1 MPIDVERLITQL
13 EVNQRRFDQQLKA
26 ANQNSKRRT
35 RSIQRDFDRMNHR
48 VSRSLSNAAKS
59 ASVLHG
65 PLGGVASRLS
75 AIGSLAAQ
83 TNVFLSGTSLAMAGV
98 GFAAHRALRA
108 FQKFE
113 TQQLVTEQVIRA
125 TGGAAGKTVKDLEDL
140 AQSVGFATLAS
151 VEGARKAATQLLT
164 FRSISGET
172 FDRTLRLAQDL
183 ATVGFG
189 TLESSAVQLGKALE
203 DPKTGL
209 TALRRVGVSF
219 SETQKQVI
227 QDLFDTGRVAQAQ
240 EKILDGLEQQVGG
253 AGKASGQGLAG
264 AYDTLSEATDILLER
279 WGKQIAEAIKLQAV
293 IRGIA
298 DVIDEVNARAT
309 PEGQLI
315 EVERKIEV
323 IRDEMA
329 DPAIA
334 VGRNVVRKHFGL
346 DGAETELRK
355 LLKERDRLQMDIFR
369 SAEAASMASLRG
381 LEAQKDLERERSEG
395 VLTNLRKE
403 LDLARLTNT
412 EREIAVQLAKAGV
425 SAESELGKRIAQ
437 SVREIEA
444 AEKSRSDA
452 RKGKGERER
461 AAKKAQREAQA
472 VLTLIETL
480 EVERA
485 LIGATARERA
495 IANAL
500 RQAGAAATDD
510 QRQKIIEL
518 VAATHDEN
526 AALERTRER
535 WEAVRDTGRD
545 ALRGLV
551 DDLIASK
558 SATDALADA
567 LDRVA
572 DRLLDS
578 AFDSLFGG
586 GGGFGNLFGSILAP
600 FSGQAAIA
608 RGGGI
613 GLYADGGVHTAS
625 GPRQLPRFSRG
636 GISNRAAIFGEAGPE
651 AAVPLPDGRRIP
663 VDLDLTGRGRGGP
676 DRPGVAR
683 ELIEVRLIDDS
694 GRMADIADRRIE
706 TATGPI
712 VRISVD
718 QSRQAARADFAAN
731 LGEYALR
738 RRDRAPWS

>member
-1 MPIDVERLITQL
+1 MATDVERLITQL

-227 QDLFDTGRVAQAQ
+227 QDLFDTGRVAEAQ

-279 WGKQIAEAIKLQAV
+279 WGKQIAEAIKLQAA

-298 DVIDEVNARAT
+298 NVIDELNEKAT
-309 PEGQLI
+309 PEWQLGNLDRRI
-315 EVERKIEV
+315 ARIRSGNPGPDTIPFDHGHNQRVLNELLEER
-323 IRDEMA
+323 
-329 DPAIA
+329 
-334 VGRNVVRKHFGL
+334 H
-346 DGAETELRK
+346 
-355 LLKERDRLQMDIFR
+355 RLQMDIFR

-395 VLTNLRKE
+395 VLTNLQKE

>member
-1 MPIDVERLITQL
+1 MATDVERLITQL

-48 VSRSLSNAAKS
+48 VSQGLSNAAKS

-65 PLGGVASRLS
+65 PLGGVASRIS

-83 TNVFLSGTSLAMAGV
+83 TNVFLSATTLAMAGV

-125 TGGAAGKTVKDLEDL
+125 TGGAAGKTVKDIEDL

-219 SETQKQVI
+219 SQTQKQVI

-279 WGKQIAEAIKLQAV
+279 WGKQIAEAIKLQAA

-298 DVIDEVNARAT
+298 NVIDELNEKAT
-309 PEGQLI
+309 PEWQLGNLDRRI
-315 EVERKIEV
+315 ARIRSGNPGPDTIPFDHGHNQRVLNELLEER
-323 IRDEMA
+323 
-329 DPAIA
+329 
-334 VGRNVVRKHFGL
+334 H
-346 DGAETELRK
+346 
-355 LLKERDRLQMDIFR
+355 RLQMDIFR

-381 LEAQKDLERERSEG
+381 LEAQEDLERDRSEG

-412 EREIAVQLAKAGV
+412 QREIAVQLAKAGV
-425 SAESELGKRIAQ
+425 SAESELGKQIAQ
-437 SVREIEA
+437 SVRQIEA
-444 AEKSRSDA
+444 EEKSRSDK

-485 LIGATARERA
+485 LIGATARQRA
-495 IANAL
+495 VANAL
-500 RQAGAAATDD
+500 REAGAAATDD

-551 DDLIASK
+551 DDLIAGK

-586 GGGFGNLFGSILAP
+586 GSGGGGSILD
-600 FSGQAAIA
+600 FLGNVL
-608 RGGGI
+608 GGGSDPWK
-613 GLYADGGVHTAS
+613 GLRTPSYAAGGVHTAG

-663 VDLDLTGRGRGGP
+663 VDLDITGRGRGG
-676 DRPGVAR
+676 GGR
-683 ELIEVRLIDDS
+683 EVVEVRLIDDS

-706 TATGPI
+706 TAAGDI

-718 QSRQAARADFAAN
+718 HSRQAARADFAAN
-731 LGEYALR
+731 AAEYSLR

>member
-125 TGGAAGKTVKDLEDL
+125 TGGAAGKTVKDIEDL

-279 WGKQIAEAIKLQAV
+279 WGQQIAEAIRLQAA

-298 DVIDEVNARAT
+298 NVIDELNEKAT
-309 PEGQLI
+309 PEWQLGNLDRRI
-315 EVERKIEV
+315 ARIRSGNPGPDTIPFDHGHNQRVLNELLEER
-323 IRDEMA
+323 
-329 DPAIA
+329 
-334 VGRNVVRKHFGL
+334 H
-346 DGAETELRK
+346 
-355 LLKERDRLQMDIFR
+355 RLQMDIFR

-381 LEAQKDLERERSEG
+381 LEEQKDLERERSEG

-461 AAKKAQREAQA
+461 AARKAQREAQA

-485 LIGATARERA
+485 LIGATARQRA
-495 IANAL
+495 VANAL

-551 DDLIASK
+551 DDLIAGK

-586 GGGFGNLFGSILAP
+586 GSGRGGGFGNLFGSILAP

-613 GLYADGGVHTAS
+613 GLYAAGGVHTAG

-663 VDLDLTGRGRGGP
+663 VDLDITGRGRGG
-676 DRPGVAR
+676 GGR
-683 ELIEVRLIDDS
+683 EVVEVRLIDDS

-706 TATGPI
+706 TAAGDI
-712 VRISVD
+712 VSISVD